1 MIAPSLLSA
10 NFTKLSDEIE
20 MLNNS
25 NADWIHLDIMDGVFV
40 PNLTFGF
47 PIIEQIKKI
56 AKKPLDVH
64 LMIVEP
70 ERYIKKFKD
79 AGADILTIHYE
90 ASIHL
95 HRTLEEIRAFGIKA
109 GVAINPHTNIEL
121 LKNVISISDLI
132 LIMSVN
138 PGFGGQK
145 FINETYEKIE
155 ETKKLINL
163 KNKSCLIE
171 VDGGVDITNA
181 NNLYKY
187 GADILVAGNAV
198 FSAENPK
205 EMIKEIRSLKK

>member
-25 NADWIHLDIMDGVFV
+25 DADWLHLDIMDGVFV
-40 PNLTFGF
+40 PNITFGF
-47 PIIEQIKKI
+47 SIIKQIKKI
-56 AKKPLDVH
+56 VKKPLDVH
-64 LMIVEP
+64 LMIAEP

-171 VDGGVDITNA
+171 VDGGVDISNA
-181 NNLYKY
+181 GKLYKS

-198 FSAENPK
+198 FSAKNPS

>member
-25 NADWIHLDIMDGVFV
+25 NADWLHLDIMDGVFV
-40 PNLTFGF
+40 PNITFGF
-47 PIIEQIKKI
+47 SIIKQIKKI
-56 AKKPLDVH
+56 VKKPLDVH

-171 VDGGVDITNA
+171 VDGGVDISNA
-181 NNLYKY
+181 GKLYKS

-198 FSAENPK
+198 FSAKNPS

>member
-25 NADWIHLDIMDGVFV
+25 DADWLHLDIMDGVFV
-40 PNLTFGF
+40 PNITFGF
-47 PIIEQIKKI
+47 SIIKQIKKI
-56 AKKPLDVH
+56 VKKPLDVH

-171 VDGGVDITNA
+171 VDGGVDISNA
-181 NNLYKY
+181 GKLYKS

-198 FSAENPK
+198 FSAKNPS

>member
-25 NADWIHLDIMDGVFV
+25 NADWLHLDIMDGVFV
-40 PNLTFGF
+40 PNITFGF
-47 PIIEQIKKI
+47 SIIKQIKKI
-56 AKKPLDVH
+56 VKKPLDVH
-64 LMIVEP
+64 LMIAEP

-171 VDGGVDITNA
+171 VDGGVDISNA
-181 NNLYKY
+181 GKLYKS

-198 FSAENPK
+198 FSAKNPS

>member
-25 NADWIHLDIMDGVFV
+25 DADWLHLDIMDGVFV
-40 PNLTFGF
+40 PNITFGF
-47 PIIEQIKKI
+47 SIIKQIKKI
-56 AKKPLDVH
+56 VKKPLDVH

-70 ERYIKKFKD
+70 ERYIKKSKD

-171 VDGGVDITNA
+171 VDGGVDISNA
-181 NNLYKY
+181 GKLYKS

-198 FSAENPK
+198 FSAKNPS

>member
-25 NADWIHLDIMDGVFV
+25 DADWLHLDIMDGVFV
-40 PNLTFGF
+40 PNITFGF
-47 PIIEQIKKI
+47 SIIKQIKKI
-56 AKKPLDVH
+56 VKKPLDVH

-145 FINETYEKIE
+145 LINETYEKIE

-171 VDGGVDITNA
+171 VDGGVDISNA
-181 NNLYKY
+181 GKLYKS

-198 FSAENPK
+198 FSAKNPS

>member
-25 NADWIHLDIMDGVFV
+25 DADWLHLDIMDGVFV
-40 PNLTFGF
+40 PNITFGF
-47 PIIEQIKKI
+47 SIIKQIKKI
-56 AKKPLDVH
+56 VKKPLDVH

-181 NNLYKY
+181 DKLYKS

-198 FSAENPK
+198 FSAKNPS

>member
-25 NADWIHLDIMDGVFV
+25 DADWLHLDIMDGVFV
-40 PNLTFGF
+40 PNITFGF
-47 PIIEQIKKI
+47 SIIKQIKKI
-56 AKKPLDVH
+56 VKKPLDVH

-171 VDGGVDITNA
+171 VDGGVDISNA
-181 NNLYKY
+181 GKLYKS

-198 FSAENPK
+198 FSAKNPS
-205 EMIKEIRSLKK
+205 EMIKEIRSMKK

>member
-25 NADWIHLDIMDGVFV
+25 DADWLHLDIMEGVFV
-40 PNLTFGF
+40 PNITFGF
-47 PIIEQIKKI
+47 SIIKQIKKI
-56 AKKPLDVH
+56 VKKPLDVH

-171 VDGGVDITNA
+171 VDGGVDISNA
-181 NNLYKY
+181 GKLYKS

-198 FSAENPK
+198 FSAKNPS